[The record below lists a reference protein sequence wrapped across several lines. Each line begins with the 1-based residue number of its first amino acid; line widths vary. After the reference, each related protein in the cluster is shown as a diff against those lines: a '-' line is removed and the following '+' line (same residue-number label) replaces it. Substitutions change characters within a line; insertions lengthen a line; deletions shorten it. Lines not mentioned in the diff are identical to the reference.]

1 MKPLKEV
8 WTVEITT
15 DRSVYG
21 EVYKHKWIAL
31 VVAGFL
37 MRQGNDDKVTVT
49 RKWVES

>member
-1 MKPLKEV
+1 MKDPKIV
-8 WTVEITT
+8 WVVEIVT
-15 DRSVYG
+15 DGSVYG
-21 EVYKHKWIAL
+21 EIYKHKWVAL